1 MRRGRLPTRVARP
14 FVRACL
20 LLCATACRPTPTT
33 PTIPTASPT
42 AAAPASEPAPAPRGR
57 APEEVVATVD
67 GVEIREADLTRL
79 AGGTGPEAAPPRAAL
94 VLQAVER
101 LLVEREARALGVTI
115 EARHVDQAL
124 QAVASANALS
134 IEQLQ
139 GTVAT
144 TTRWSWE
151 DYRSELAAQLL
162 EGKLVVMLNA
172 IPARAGPGGPLV
184 DDAYLEARTR
194 LLGCLR
200 ARAVVSLSDATVTLP
215 EDLLGA
221 VTTVEGLR
229 FTGDPV
235 LPVAELEA
243 AVKAVTAGRRLC
255 DSFAE
260 AHGAMLQLYR
270 ERGYLQADVQI
281 TWPTLPSPTMTLDV
295 AVTTGPMHVFGAV
308 RFDQSAVPVG
318 QRLRERDLVRA
329 TSAHVKA
336 GAPAVDSA
344 LLAAAAAVR
353 AVVGQAGLGP
363 IEIDATRRERGKDV
377 ALELTYR
384 LSPSP

>member
-33 PTIPTASPT
+33 PTTPTASPA
-42 AAAPASEPAPAPRGR
+42 AAAPASEPAPAPRVR

-101 LLVEREARALGVTI
+101 LLIEREARALGVTI
-115 EARHVDQAL
+115 EARLVDQAL
-124 QAVASANALS
+124 QSVASANALS
-134 IEQLQ
+134 IEQIQ
-139 GTVAT
+139 GVVAT

-162 EGKLVVMLNA
+162 EGKLVLMLNH
-172 IPARAGPGGPLV
+172 AGPGGPLV
-184 DDAYLEARTR
+184 DTAYLEARTR

-200 ARAVVSLSDATVTLP
+200 ARAVVSLSDPTVTLP
-215 EDLLGA
+215 EDLFA
-221 VTTVEGLR
+221 AMTTVEGLR

-281 TWPTLPSPTMTLDV
+281 TWPTRPSPTMTLDV

-353 AVVGQAGLGP
+353 AVAGQAGLGA
-363 IEIDATRRERGKDV
+363 IEIDASRRERGKDV

>member
-1 MRRGRLPTRVARP
+1 M
-14 FVRACL
+14 
-20 LLCATACRPTPTT
+20 
-33 PTIPTASPT
+33 
-42 AAAPASEPAPAPRGR
+42 
-57 APEEVVATVD
+57 ATVD
-67 GVEIREADLTRL
+67 GVAIREADLVRL
-79 AGGTGPEAAPPRAAL
+79 AGGTGPEGAPDRAAL

-101 LLVEREARALGVTI
+101 LLVEREARASGVTI
-115 EARHVDQAL
+115 EARLVDQAL
-124 QAVASANALS
+124 QSMASSYAMSL
-134 IEQLQ
+134 EQLQ
-139 GTVAT
+139 AAVAT

-162 EGKLVVMLNA
+162 EGKLVVMRRVA
-172 IPARAGPGGPLV
+172 PTDAGAPLA
-184 DDAYLEARTR
+184 DDAYLTARTR

-200 ARAVVSLSDATVTLP
+200 ARAVVSLADPTVTLP
-215 EDLLGA
+215 ENLLA
-221 VTTVEGLR
+221 ALTTVEGLR
-229 FTGDPV
+229 FTGDPA

-281 TWPTLPSPTMTLDV
+281 SWPTRPSPTMTLDV
-295 AVTTGPMHVFGAV
+295 AVAPGPMHVFGAV
-308 RFDQSAVPVG
+308 RFDQSAVPVR

-329 TSAHVKA
+329 SSAHVKA

-353 AVVGQAGLGP
+353 GVVDQAGLGP
-363 IEIDATRRERGKDV
+363 IEIDATRRDRGKDV
-377 ALELTYR
+377 ALDLTYR
-384 LSPSP
+384 LAPSP